1 MEIVAALHCFV
12 QVLARTEA
20 EATALTGRECCSTD
34 DVLRY
39 LDSKQPNADDKL
51 VELANIDMTV
61 QKFRCLMVVLS
72 QIHCRRLLNDEV
84 SPLFESSVGLTYSN

>member
-39 LDSKQPNADDKL
+39 LDSKQPNANDCRISKHRDDCAEISMSDGGAL
-51 VELANIDMTV
+51 SNPL
-61 QKFRCLMVVLS
+61 QKVVK
-72 QIHCRRLLNDEV
+72 
-84 SPLFESSVGLTYSN
+84 